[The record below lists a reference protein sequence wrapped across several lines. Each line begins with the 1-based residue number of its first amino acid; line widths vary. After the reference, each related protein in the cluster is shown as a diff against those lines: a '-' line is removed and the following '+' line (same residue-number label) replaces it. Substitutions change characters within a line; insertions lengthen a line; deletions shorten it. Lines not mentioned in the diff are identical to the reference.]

1 MTDSIAVHPPTKRLS
16 GRLVA
21 LIAAIAFGV
30 AAIAAVVLLALAVN
44 DPAEPAPEAPIAPTE
59 SNVDTG
65 GFVSNELCEPV
76 SRNLGRC

>member
-1 MTDSIAVHPPTKRLS
+1 MTESIAVHPPTKRLS

-30 AAIAAVVLLALAVN
+30 AAIAVVVLLALAVN
-44 DPAEPAPEAPIAPTE
+44 DPAEPASEAPIAPTE

-65 GFVSNELCEPV
+65 GFVSTESCESV
-76 SRNLGRC
+76 AGNLARC